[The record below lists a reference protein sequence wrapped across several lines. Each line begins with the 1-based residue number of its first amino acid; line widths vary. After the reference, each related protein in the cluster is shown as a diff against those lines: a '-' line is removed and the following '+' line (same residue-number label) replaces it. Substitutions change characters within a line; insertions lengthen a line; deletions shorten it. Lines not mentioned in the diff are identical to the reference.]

1 MAISGNLP
9 TRLLARTKESPLLP
23 KRSPRNLTI
32 YHIIARIRFGQADVW
47 NTVHELTEAY
57 HEAHPDVT
65 EKKRATHV
73 CTAPGCWL
81 VMKSYKKITKDGGI
95 IWISV

>member
-1 MAISGNLP
+1 MSDAAGQPLP
-9 TRLLARTKESPLLP
+9 KEQYRTK
-23 KRSPRNLTI
+23 KRKRQI
-32 YHIIARIRFGQADVW
+32 GFGQADVW
-47 NTVHELTEAY
+47 NTVHESTEAY